1 MVEDDKWMTY
11 FGAKPEIMYVSQET
25 YDKLQ
30 KMIAEPPKPNPKL
43 IALAKEGILK
53 YDDALRKLAE

>member
-11 FGAKPEIMYVSQET
+11 FGAKPEPIYVSQED

-30 KMIAEPPKPNPKL
+30 EMIAEPPKPIPGL
-43 IALAKEGILK
+43 IDLMN
-53 YDDALRKLAE
+53 RKSPFENE

>member
-11 FGAKPEIMYVSQET
+11 FGAKPEPIYVSQDD

-30 KMIAEPPKPNPKL
+30 EMIENPPPLSPKL
-43 IALAKEGILK
+43 IELLN
-53 YDDALRKLAE
+53 RKTPFEND